1 MKLRYI
7 LALLFALPG
16 ALEAQSLHGR
26 VVDAASGEAVPE
38 ATVQVTGAE
47 PRQAVRA
54 RTRAD
59 GGFTLALKGPGAYRV
74 RVERTGYAPATSQEV
89 EVAAGEAVQVEM
101 RISAQPLTLA
111 PLTVVGRQAP
121 RRISSL
127 EPTGFYNRETRGH
140 GRFLKR
146 EDMERRRGNRLATIL
161 DEVPG
166 VRLYRDRRGNEYV
179 TFDRAQSNGA
189 FSRAQRGE
197 ADLCQPVFFLDGGRV
212 NTGTANR
219 GGVTLNDL
227 VAPEQIEAI
236 EVYASVAQIPVE
248 FNASDAA
255 CGVVLIWTR
264 KER

>member
-7 LALLFALPG
+7 LALLFALPVAG
-16 ALEAQSLHGR
+16 EAQSIHGR
-26 VVDAASGEAVPE
+26 VVDAASGDAVPE

-47 PRQAVRA
+47 QRQAVRT
-54 RTRAD
+54 RTGAD
-59 GGFTLALKGPGAYRV
+59 GAFTLPLRGPGTYRV

-89 EVAAGEAVQVEM
+89 EMAAGEAVQVEL
-101 RISAQPLTLA
+101 RISAQPLTLPA
-111 PLTVVGRQAP
+111 LTVVGRQRP

-127 EPTGFYNRETRGH
+127 EPTGFYNREARGH

-146 EDMERRRGNRLATIL
+146 EDLERRPGNRLVNIL

-166 VRLYRDRRGNEYV
+166 IRLYRDRRGNEYV

-189 FSRAQRGE
+189 FSRAQRNQ
-197 ADLCQPVFFLDGGRV
+197 ADMCQPVFFLDGSRV
-212 NTGTANR
+212 NTGTPDR

-227 VAPEQIEAI
+227 VPPEQIEGI
-236 EVYASVAQIPVE
+236 EVYGSVAQIPVE

-255 CGVVLIWTR
+255 CGVVVIWTR
-264 KER
+264 KGS